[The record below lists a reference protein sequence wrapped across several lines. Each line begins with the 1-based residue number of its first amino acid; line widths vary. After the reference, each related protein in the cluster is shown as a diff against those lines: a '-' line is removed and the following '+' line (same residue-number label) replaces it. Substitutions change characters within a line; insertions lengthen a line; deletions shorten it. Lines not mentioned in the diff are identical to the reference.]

1 MATLKYQIVTSEY
14 SPYVDANIVEISME
28 KNCTVNDLPRDV
40 APDSIALQV
49 VEGKLKTYIF
59 TADGEWKV
67 FTA

>member
-1 MATLKYQIVTSEY
+1 MATLTYHIVTSEY

-28 KNCTVNDLPRDV
+28 TNCTVNDLPRDV